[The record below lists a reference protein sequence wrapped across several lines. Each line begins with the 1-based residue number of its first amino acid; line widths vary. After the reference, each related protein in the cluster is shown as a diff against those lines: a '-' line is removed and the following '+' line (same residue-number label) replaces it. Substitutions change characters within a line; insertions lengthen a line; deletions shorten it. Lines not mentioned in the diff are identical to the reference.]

1 MNIAPRAFLGF
12 ALIGALML
20 ALGVFALS
28 QMSKIRTSGENIV
41 ENSVPSVRAL
51 NEFTQ
56 LTLRLRVL
64 SYRLLTNREAD
75 TQQKTFDLF
84 EQRNQQIRTAQS
96 NYEKL
101 ISAPEERAAYD
112 QYVQLLNQY
121 RQLEERMKTL
131 SRNNQVDEL
140 RTLLGNDLQ
149 TNSEAV
155 NAVLARL
162 TEINNLQAEAFNKSA
177 AQQYSTAF
185 TWVVTMLIVATGL
198 TLLFAWL
205 LTNSI
210 TKPIA
215 NALDAAEEIA
225 KGNLT
230 RPITVDGSDEAG
242 RLLRAMATMQD
253 KLRDTLQRISGSATQ
268 LASAAE
274 ELNSVTD
281 ESARGLTQQNNE
293 IEQAA
298 TAVNEMTSAVEEVAR
313 NAVSTS
319 EASRN
324 ATTSAGDGRDLVQET
339 VGAIERMSADVQ
351 STATLIGNLAD
362 ESRDIGKV
370 LDVIRGLADQ
380 TNLLALNAAIE
391 AARAGE
397 AGRGFA
403 VVADEVRALA
413 HRTQQ
418 STSEIERM
426 IGSIQSGTEQ
436 AATAVNEM
444 TSAVE
449 EVARNAVSTSE
460 ASRNA
465 TTSAGDGRDLVQETV
480 GAIERM
486 SADVQSTASL
496 IGNLANESRDIGK
509 VLDVIRGLA
518 DQTNLLA
525 LNAAIEAARA
535 GEAGRGF
542 AVVAD
547 EVRALAHRT
556 QQSTSEIERMIGSIQ
571 SGTEQAVDSMR
582 NSTERAE
589 STLNIARGAGMS
601 LDTIN
606 SAIVEINE
614 RNLVIASA
622 AEEQAQVAREVDRN
636 LVNIRDLSV
645 QSATGANQTSA
656 ASAELSRLAVDLNSM
671 VGRFSL

>member
-1 MNIAPRAFLGF
+1 MSLRNMNIAPRAFLGF
-12 ALIGALML
+12 ALIGGLML
-20 ALGVFALS
+20 VLGVFALN
-28 QMSKIRTSGENIV
+28 QMSKIRGAGEDIASM
-41 ENSVPSVRAL
+41 SVPSIKSL
-51 NEFTQ
+51 DEFTQ

-64 SYRLLTNREAD
+64 SYRLLVNREPD
-75 TQQKTFDLF
+75 VQQKTFELFDL
-84 EQRNQQIRTAQS
+84 RNQQIRDAQKV
-96 NYEKL
+96 YEPL
-101 ISAPEERAAYD
+101 IEGPQERAAYD
-112 QYVQLLNQY
+112 QYVQLLAQY
-121 RQLEERMKTL
+121 RQLEDRMKTL

-140 RTLLGNDLQ
+140 RTMLNSELLS
-149 TNSEAV
+149 NSEAV
-155 NAVLARL
+155 NAALAKL
-162 TEINNLQAEAFNKSA
+162 LEINTQQIEVTDTRAGE
-177 AQQYSTAF
+177 QYSTSLNLVITLLVIAS
-185 TWVVTMLIVATGL
+185 GL

-215 NALDAAEEIA
+215 NALSAAEEIA
-225 KGNLT
+225 EGNLT
-230 RPITVDGSDEAG
+230 RPIHVDGEDEAG
-242 RLLRAMATMQD
+242 RLLLAMSKMQE

-319 EASRN
+319 EASKN

-339 VGAIERMSADVQ
+339 VSAIERMSADVQ
-351 STATLIGNLAD
+351 STATLIGD
-362 ESRDIGKV
+362 
-370 LDVIRGLADQ
+370 
-380 TNLLALNAAIE
+380 
-391 AARAGE
+391 
-397 AGRGFA
+397 
-403 VVADEVRALA
+403 
-413 HRTQQ
+413 
-418 STSEIERM
+418 
-426 IGSIQSGTEQ
+426 
-436 AATAVNEM
+436 
-444 TSAVE
+444 
-449 EVARNAVSTSE
+449 
-460 ASRNA
+460 
-465 TTSAGDGRDLVQETV
+465 
-480 GAIERM
+480 
-486 SADVQSTASL
+486 
-496 IGNLANESRDIGK
+496 LANESRDIGK

-571 SGTEQAVDSMR
+571 SGTEHAVNSMR

-589 STLNIARGAGMS
+589 STLNIARGAGLS

-656 ASAELSRLAVDLNSM
+656 ASNELSRLALDLNNM

>member
-1 MNIAPRAFLGF
+1 MSLRNMNIAPRAFLGF
-12 ALIGALML
+12 ALIGGLML
-20 ALGVFALS
+20 ILGVFALN
-28 QMSKIRTSGENIV
+28 QMSKIRAAGEDIANA
-41 ENSVPSVRAL
+41 SVPSIKSL
-51 NEFTQ
+51 DEFTQ

-64 SYRLLTNREAD
+64 SYRLLINREPD
-75 TQQKTFDLF
+75 VQQKTMDLF
-84 EQRNQQIRTAQS
+84 DARNQQIRDAQRV
-96 NYEKL
+96 YEPL
-101 ISAPEERAAYD
+101 IDGAEERAAYD
-112 QYVQLLNQY
+112 QYVQLLAQY
-121 RQLEERMKTL
+121 RQLEDRMKSL
-131 SRNNQVDEL
+131 SRANQVDDLRKMLNTEL
-140 RTLLGNDLQ
+140 L

-155 NAVLARL
+155 NSALAKL
-162 TEINNLQAEAFNKSA
+162 LEINTRQIAETNQEATD
-177 AQQYSTAF
+177 QYSSSFNLVITL
-185 TWVVTMLIVATGL
+185 LIFATGL
-198 TLLFAWL
+198 TVLFAWL

-215 NALDAAEEIA
+215 NALGAAEEIA
-225 KGNLT
+225 EGNLT
-230 RPITVDGSDEAG
+230 RPIIVDGEDEAG
-242 RLLRAMATMQD
+242 RLLAAMAKMQE

-319 EASRN
+319 EASKN

-339 VGAIERMSADVQ
+339 VSAIERMSADVQ
-351 STATLIGNLAD
+351 STATLIGD
-362 ESRDIGKV
+362 
-370 LDVIRGLADQ
+370 
-380 TNLLALNAAIE
+380 
-391 AARAGE
+391 
-397 AGRGFA
+397 
-403 VVADEVRALA
+403 
-413 HRTQQ
+413 
-418 STSEIERM
+418 
-426 IGSIQSGTEQ
+426 
-436 AATAVNEM
+436 
-444 TSAVE
+444 
-449 EVARNAVSTSE
+449 
-460 ASRNA
+460 
-465 TTSAGDGRDLVQETV
+465 
-480 GAIERM
+480 
-486 SADVQSTASL
+486 
-496 IGNLANESRDIGK
+496 LANESRDIGK

-571 SGTEQAVDSMR
+571 SGTEHAVDSMR

-589 STLNIARGAGMS
+589 STLSIARGAGLS

-606 SAIVEINE
+606 TAIVEINE

-656 ASAELSRLAVDLNSM
+656 ASNELSRLALDLNNM

>member
-1 MNIAPRAFLGF
+1 MSLRNMNIAPRAFLGF

-20 ALGVFALS
+20 VLGVFALT
-28 QMSKIRTSGENIV
+28 QMSKIRTSGESIAQ
-41 ENSVPSVRAL
+41 NSVPSIKAL

-64 SYRLLTNREAD
+64 SYRLLVNREPD
-75 TQQKTFDLF
+75 IQQKTYDLL
-84 EQRNQQIRTAQS
+84 EQRSQQIRATQTT
-96 NYEKL
+96 YEKL
-101 ISAPEERAAYD
+101 ISAPDERAAYD
-112 QYVQLLNQY
+112 QYVQLLGQY

-140 RTLLGNDLQ
+140 RALLNTELLS
-149 TNSEAV
+149 NSDAI
-155 NAVLARL
+155 NAAIDHLV
-162 TEINNLQAEAFNKSA
+162 EINNLQAEALNKGA
-177 AQQYSTAF
+177 AQQYSSAF
-185 TWVVTMLIVATGL
+185 NWAVTLLVIATGL

-205 LTNSI
+205 LTSSI

-242 RLLRAMATMQD
+242 RLLRAMSTMQE

-274 ELNSVTD
+274 ELNAVTD

-319 EASRN
+319 EASKH

-351 STATLIGNLAD
+351 STAT
-362 ESRDIGKV
+362 
-370 LDVIRGLADQ
+370 
-380 TNLLALNAAIE
+380 
-391 AARAGE
+391 
-397 AGRGFA
+397 
-403 VVADEVRALA
+403 
-413 HRTQQ
+413 
-418 STSEIERM
+418 
-426 IGSIQSGTEQ
+426 
-436 AATAVNEM
+436 
-444 TSAVE
+444 
-449 EVARNAVSTSE
+449 
-460 ASRNA
+460 
-465 TTSAGDGRDLVQETV
+465 
-480 GAIERM
+480 
-486 SADVQSTASL
+486 L

-571 SGTEQAVDSMR
+571 SGTEHAVDSMR

-589 STLNIARGAGMS
+589 STLNIARGAGLS

-606 SAIVEINE
+606 TAIVEINE

-645 QSATGANQTSA
+645 QSATGANQTTA

>member
-1 MNIAPRAFLGF
+1 MSLRNMNIAPRAFLGF
-12 ALIGALML
+12 TLIGALML
-20 ALGVFALS
+20 ILGVFALN
-28 QMSKIRTSGENIV
+28 QMSKIRAAAEDITS
-41 ENSVPSVRAL
+41 NSVPSIKSL
-51 NEFTQ
+51 DEFTQ

-64 SYRLLTNREAD
+64 SYRLMVNREPD
-75 TQQKTFDLF
+75 VQQKTMELL
-84 EQRNQQIRTAQS
+84 ETRNQQIRTAQTV
-96 NYEKL
+96 YEKL
-101 ISAPEERAAYD
+101 ISSPQERAVYD
-112 QYVQLLNQY
+112 QYVQLLGQY
-121 RQLEERMKTL
+121 RLIEDRMKSL

-140 RTLLGNDLQ
+140 RTLLNTDLL
-149 TNSEAV
+149 TNSDAI
-155 NAVLARL
+155 NTALNRL
-162 TEINNLQAEAFNKSA
+162 LEINTQQTIDTNQQAADQYASAFNL
-177 AQQYSTAF
+177 
-185 TWVVTMLIVATGL
+185 VVTLLVIATGL
-198 TLLFAWL
+198 TFLFAWL

-215 NALDAAEEIA
+215 NALSAAEEIA
-225 KGNLT
+225 EGNLT
-230 RPITVDGSDEAG
+230 RPITVDGEDEAG
-242 RLLRAMATMQD
+242 RLLLAMSKMQD

-319 EASRN
+319 EASKN

-339 VGAIERMSADVQ
+339 VSAIERMSADVQ
-351 STATLIGNLAD
+351 STATLIGD
-362 ESRDIGKV
+362 
-370 LDVIRGLADQ
+370 
-380 TNLLALNAAIE
+380 
-391 AARAGE
+391 
-397 AGRGFA
+397 
-403 VVADEVRALA
+403 
-413 HRTQQ
+413 
-418 STSEIERM
+418 
-426 IGSIQSGTEQ
+426 
-436 AATAVNEM
+436 
-444 TSAVE
+444 
-449 EVARNAVSTSE
+449 
-460 ASRNA
+460 
-465 TTSAGDGRDLVQETV
+465 
-480 GAIERM
+480 
-486 SADVQSTASL
+486 
-496 IGNLANESRDIGK
+496 LANESRDIGK

-571 SGTEQAVDSMR
+571 SGTEHAVNSMR

-656 ASAELSRLAVDLNSM
+656 ASNELSRLALDLNNM

>member
-1 MNIAPRAFLGF
+1 MSLRNMNIAPRAFLSF
-12 ALIGALML
+12 ALIGGLMMV
-20 ALGVFALS
+20 LGVFALN
-28 QMSKIRTSGENIV
+28 QMSKIRGAAEDITN
-41 ENSVPSVRAL
+41 NSVPSIKSL
-51 NEFTQ
+51 DDFTQ

-64 SYRLLTNREAD
+64 SYRLLVNREPD
-75 TQQKTFDLF
+75 VQQKTMELL
-84 EQRNQQIRTAQS
+84 ELRNQQIRTAQAT
-96 NYEKL
+96 YEKL
-101 ISAPEERAAYD
+101 IASPQERAAYD
-112 QYVQLLNQY
+112 QYVQLLGQY
-121 RQLEERMKTL
+121 RQIEDRMKTL

-140 RTLLGNDLQ
+140 RSLLNTDLLN
-149 TNSEAV
+149 NSEAI
-155 NAVLARL
+155 NTVLNTL
-162 TEINNLQAEAFNKSA
+162 LEINTRQTLDTNQQAAD
-177 AQQYSTAF
+177 QYASAF
-185 TWVVTMLIVATGL
+185 TLVITLLVIATGL
-198 TLLFAWL
+198 TLLLAWL

-215 NALDAAEEIA
+215 NALNAAEQIA
-225 KGNLT
+225 EGNLT
-230 RPITVDGSDEAG
+230 RPITVDGEDEAG
-242 RLLRAMATMQD
+242 RLLQAMSRMQD

-319 EASRN
+319 EASKN

-339 VGAIERMSADVQ
+339 VSAIERMSADVQ
-351 STATLIGNLAD
+351 STATLISD
-362 ESRDIGKV
+362 
-370 LDVIRGLADQ
+370 
-380 TNLLALNAAIE
+380 
-391 AARAGE
+391 
-397 AGRGFA
+397 
-403 VVADEVRALA
+403 
-413 HRTQQ
+413 
-418 STSEIERM
+418 
-426 IGSIQSGTEQ
+426 
-436 AATAVNEM
+436 
-444 TSAVE
+444 
-449 EVARNAVSTSE
+449 
-460 ASRNA
+460 
-465 TTSAGDGRDLVQETV
+465 
-480 GAIERM
+480 
-486 SADVQSTASL
+486 
-496 IGNLANESRDIGK
+496 LANESRDIGK

-571 SGTEQAVDSMR
+571 SGTEHAVDSMR

-656 ASAELSRLAVDLNSM
+656 ASSELSRLALDLNNM
-671 VGRFSL
+671 VARFSL